1 MNHESTLNL
10 LKASLPDGKLPSSFG
25 VYFKNTL
32 VALCHALEDHLLQIG
47 EVAGQKPL
55 VLVTFQRGKW
65 YLQEADRYFDIAKVC
80 HHIVISAVP
89 DSAFSQHPT
98 SQLDNVSLI
107 NLEPSDSLVEEWNL
121 LIVAPGYRAMVI
133 CQELSESEYLVNAKP
148 TIDTERKFYGL
159 WTFEQAVVDQ
169 TAEILINR
177 FRKYNPQL
185 GDRLWEYYQNLTA
198 TPISTFADLS
208 PVVSRIVTYL
218 QSSQQEL
225 IAINRQNRQLWQWE
239 GQAKRVS
246 RNLSANKLQAL
257 LRMAQQVD
265 ERDPFNPCASVQV
278 AALCETIGQILD
290 LPTLKLRQLK
300 LAGLLH
306 RIGLASAPS
315 EVFLKTPEEMDEA
328 TRQFWRD
335 RAYISGRLLES
346 MPELTVVQ
354 KVVNHHL
361 ENWDGSGVPDGQ
373 KGEEINIKARILGL
387 ISYFQELTQP
397 RGNRPALTVTE
408 ALNECKKY
416 SGTRFDP
423 DLVNSLATVIRL
435 TEVGLMQ
442 LPTKPTQLPNIWL
455 EEISNYIHQ

>member
-1 MNHESTLNL
+1 MNPESTLNL

-32 VALCHALEDHLLQIG
+32 VALCHALEDHLLQTG
-47 EVAGQKPL
+47 ELTGEKPL
-55 VLVTFQRGKW
+55 VLVTFQQGKW
-65 YLQEADRYFDIAKVC
+65 YLQEADRYFEIAKVC
-80 HHIVISAVP
+80 HHITISAVP
-89 DSAFSQHPT
+89 DSGFSEHPT
-98 SQLDNVSLI
+98 GKLDNVSLI
-107 NLEPSDSLVEEWNL
+107 NLKPSDGLVEEWNL

-159 WTFEQAVVDQ
+159 WTFEQTIVDQ

-185 GDRLWEYYQNLTA
+185 GDRLWEYYQNITA
-198 TPISTFADLS
+198 TPISTFTDLS

-225 IAINRQNRQLWQWE
+225 ISINRQNRQLWQWE

-265 ERDPFNPCASVQV
+265 ERDPFNPCASLQV

-290 LPTLKLRQLK
+290 LPTLKLRRLK

-328 TRQFWRD
+328 TQKFWRD
-335 RAYISGRLLES
+335 RASISGRLLES

-373 KGEEINIKARILGL
+373 KGEQINIKARILGL

-397 RGNRPALTVTE
+397 RGNRPALTLTD
-408 ALNECKKY
+408 ALNECQKY

-442 LPTKPTQLPNIWL
+442 LPTQPTQLPNIWL
-455 EEISNYIHQ
+455 EEIANSANP